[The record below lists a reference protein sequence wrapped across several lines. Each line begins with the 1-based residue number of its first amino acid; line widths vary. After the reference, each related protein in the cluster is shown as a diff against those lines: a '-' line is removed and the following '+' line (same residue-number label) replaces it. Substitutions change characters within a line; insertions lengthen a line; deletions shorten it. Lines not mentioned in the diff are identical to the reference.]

1 MNESRRTVLQQG
13 LAAAVITS
21 LAMPFPAALAAWP
34 EKAFKARSFDEALKA
49 LLGSV
54 EATPGDIIIKT
65 PSIAENGAVVPVSV
79 TSNIANTESITILA
93 VNNPQ
98 PLVASFDLA
107 ESDPYVSTRIKM
119 AKTSKLVAL
128 VETDGKLYSNTVE
141 VKVTI
146 GGCGG

>member
-1 MNESRRTVLQQG
+1 MNKSRRIAVRQG
-13 LAAAVITS
+13 LAAAIITS
-21 LAMPFPAALAAWP
+21 LGRPALAAWP
-34 EKAFKARSFDEALKA
+34 EKAFKAKSVDEALQA
-49 LLGSV
+49 LLGS
-54 EATPGDIIIKT
+54 ARAASGDIIIKT

-79 TSNIANTESITILA
+79 TSNIAKTASITIVVA
-93 VNNPQ
+93 NNPQ

-119 AKTSKLVAL
+119 AQTSRLVAL
-128 VETDGKLYSNTVE
+128 VKADGKLYSNDVE